1 VLETGFLEVFGWSVK
16 LQLGRNMPSVLSQRI
31 NTATSVVIAAAI
43 KVHKALGPGLLES
56 TYTVCLL
63 YELRRCDCH
72 VESQK
77 AVPIL
82 YEDVSL
88 DCGYR
93 LDMVVND
100 LVVVE
105 LKAIDRFAPI
115 HTAQMLTCLKLTGYP
130 VGLLINFNVPLLK
143 QGIKRLLNPRPG
155 TKFLRGSPEASK
167 RSSANRADSV
177 VNLPLPSVTPV
188 NSASIHPNNRP
199 NSRSISPVTLLVT
212 GLDTPTMLLIIGH

>member
-1 VLETGFLEVFGWSVK
+1 
-16 LQLGRNMPSVLSQRI
+16 LQLGTNMPSILSQRI
-31 NTATSVVIAAAI
+31 NDATSVVIAAAI

-63 YELRRCDCH
+63 YELRRSGCD

-115 HTAQMLTCLKLTGYP
+115 HTAQMLTYLKLTGYP

-143 QGIKRLLNPRPG
+143 QGIKRLLNPRPA
-155 TKFLRGSPEASK
+155 TKFLTESPRGMPK
-167 RSSANRADSV
+167 ILR
-177 VNLPLPSVTPV
+177 
-188 NSASIHPNNRP
+188 
-199 NSRSISPVTLLVT
+199 
-212 GLDTPTMLLIIGH
+212 